1 MAVIFDF
8 APADRVRVRT
18 IHTVIAVAFTCGRAV
33 CVSRVAPVW
42 VLVVEAELP
51 APAVATSYYSSG
63 DLYLFDDF
71 QVSTPPE
78 TRRPDCE
85 TLLDVFTNIAID
97 EGEHVKTMQ
106 ACQDY
111 ARIGARVVSPHM
123 DGAHAAESREKW
135 VRWAAEVNEAAK
147 H

>member
-1 MAVIFDF
+1 M
-8 APADRVRVRT
+8 
-18 IHTVIAVAFTCGRAV
+18 G
-33 CVSRVAPVW
+33 
-42 VLVVEAELP
+42 
-51 APAVATSYYSSG
+51 
-63 DLYLFDDF
+63 LYLFDDF

-106 ACQDY
+106 ARQDY

-135 VRWAAEVNEAAK
+135 VRWAAESTRRRSTSRLCTSEALRRLCRICI
-147 H
+147 

>member
-1 MAVIFDF
+1 MYSILNVVFFFSPRIAYQFMELLEAHAVDTYGTF
-8 APADRVRVRT
+8 
-18 IHTVIAVAFTCGRAV
+18 
-33 CVSRVAPVW
+33 
-42 VLVVEAELP
+42 VVQNRERLAELP
-51 APAVATSYYSSG
+51 APDVATSYYSSG

-135 VRWAAEVNEAAK
+135 VRWAAEVNEAAE